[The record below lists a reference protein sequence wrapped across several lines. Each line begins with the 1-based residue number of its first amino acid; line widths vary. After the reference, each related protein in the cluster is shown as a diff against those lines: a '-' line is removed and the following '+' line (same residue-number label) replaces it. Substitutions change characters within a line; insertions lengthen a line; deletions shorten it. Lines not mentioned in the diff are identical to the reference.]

1 MKQIRGFLAM
11 CTCTCGETNTGI
23 LAGAILQDGGHHD
36 AVLLASVTAD
46 PGLPA
51 ADATADWAAVDAAQR
66 VSAWAQGDPA
76 KLAAAYLY
84 CDPGADPAAADAYRF
99 LVADVQAGQ
108 LVTVPAALPAAYSG
122 VEQATDLPAA
132 VKAKIK
138 SRLGRLNQ
146 ATAAA
151 VTAAAGTV
159 LLLSMADGTSIEAT
173 ITDVDEQTATAGV
186 TTSDGVK
193 RRMPL
198 SAIALSADAGQVV
211 DLDVTDTLANTMP
224 GIDAQDL
231 REAIAAG
238 TADGLARYAGR
249 AAELSALDA
258 QMTRGALPGDGQD
271 LRP

>member
-1 MKQIRGFLAM
+1 M

-23 LAGAILQDGGHHD
+23 LAGAILPDGGHHD

-51 ADATADWAAVDAAQR
+51 ADGTADWAAVDAAQR
-66 VSAWAQGDPA
+66 VSAWAEGDPA

-84 CDPGADPAAADAYRF
+84 CDPGADPAAAEAYRF

-122 VEQATDLPAA
+122 VEQADLPAA

-138 SRLGRLNQ
+138 SRLGRLNR

-159 LLLSMADGTSIEAT
+159 LLLSMADGSSIEAT

-186 TTSDGVK
+186 TTSDGVW

-211 DLDVTDTLANTMP
+211 DFDMTDTFASTMP

-258 QMTRGALPGDGQD
+258 QMGAGALPGGGQD